1 MSRPTEPLQSTATPS
16 TALPS
21 ARALA
26 IACLCSAS
34 VSSAAAFELTVVS
47 YNVESDADTAVE
59 QVSRDIARIP
69 PSHLWALSEVHPRD
83 FEAYRAAIGRDHAIV
98 QGTTG
103 RSDRLAIV
111 YDPRFLSPVGQ
122 PVELSA
128 AGGSR
133 HPLQARF
140 RIAGTRHEMFVV
152 ANHLQRGNAETRQ
165 AQARWLNRWAAGL
178 AAAESPPPILLLGAF
193 NFDVDPQTRAGNR
206 AYDLFR
212 AGDAFRWIRPACVDR
227 GTCPAT
233 GTGCN
238 PRYTSILDF
247 HFLAGGAADWPASAE
262 ILFRDD
268 AAYCDREAAGGSDH
282 RPVRAVIA
290 VPGPHE
296 P

>member
-1 MSRPTEPLQSTATPS
+1 MSRPAKRPQSTAAPP

-21 ARALA
+21 TGALA
-26 IACLCSAS
+26 IACLCGAL
-34 VSSAAAFELTVVS
+34 VSSAAVLELAVVS

-59 QVSRDIARIP
+59 QVARDIARIP
-69 PSHLWALSEVHPRD
+69 PSHLWGLSEVSPRD
-83 FEAYRAAIGRDHAIV
+83 FEAYRAAIGRDRAIV

-111 YDPRFLSPVGQ
+111 YDPRVLSPVGQ
-122 PVELSA
+122 PVELFA

-133 HPLQARF
+133 HPLLARF

-165 AQARWLNRWAAGL
+165 AQARWLNRWAADL
-178 AAAESPPPILLLGAF
+178 AAAAEPPPILLLGDF

-206 AYDLFR
+206 TYDLFR
-212 AGDAFRWIRPACVDR
+212 AGDAFRWIRPACVDE

>member
-1 MSRPTEPLQSTATPS
+1 MPRPPTPRQPTATPP
-16 TALPS
+16 ALRS
-21 ARALA
+21 WARALA
-26 IACLCSAS
+26 IACLCGAP
-34 VSSAAAFELTVVS
+34 VYSAAALELAAVS

-59 QVSRDIARIP
+59 RVARDIARIP
-69 PSHLWALSEVHPRD
+69 PSHLWGLSEVHPRD

-111 YDPRFLSPVGQ
+111 YDPRGLALVGP
-122 PVELSA
+122 PVELSG

-133 HPLQARF
+133 HPLLARF
-140 RIAGTRHEMFVV
+140 RIAGTRHEMHVV
-152 ANHLQRGNAETRQ
+152 AVHLQRGNAETRQ

-178 AAAESPPPILLLGAF
+178 AAAEAPAPILLLGDF
-193 NFDVDPQTRAGNR
+193 NFDVDPRTEAGNR
-206 AYDLFR
+206 AHDLFR
-212 AGDAFRWIRPACVDR
+212 AGDAFRWIKPACVDE

-247 HFLAGGAADWPASAE
+247 HFLAGAAADWSASAE

-290 VPGPHE
+290 VPGPDE